1 MKSKE
6 WLILNAVECWLHYY
20 STPNTPTVEQYK
32 ELRKEILATW
42 ITPKSE
48 PKPKT
53 TRKRSSTK
61 SSDDPIS
68 TTETV

>member
-32 ELRKEILATW
+32 ELRDEYKQLMDA
-42 ITPKSE
+42 P

-61 SSDDPIS
+61 SSNDPSS

>member
-20 STPNTPTVEQYK
+20 GTPNTPTVKQYK
-32 ELRKEILATW
+32 ELRDEYKQLMDA
-42 ITPKSE
+42 

-53 TRKRSSTK
+53 TRKPRTK
-61 SSDDPIS
+61 STDDSSP
-68 TTETV
+68 TTKTV

>member
-32 ELRKEILATW
+32 ELRNEYKQLMDA
-42 ITPKSE
+42 PP
-48 PKPKT
+48 PKPI
-53 TRKRSSTK
+53 RKRSSTK
-61 SSDDPIS
+61 SSDDPSS

>member
-20 STPNTPTVEQYK
+20 SKPNTPTVEQYM
-32 ELRKEILATW
+32 ELRDEYKQLMDA
-42 ITPKSE
+42 P
-48 PKPKT
+48 PPKT

-61 SSDDPIS
+61 SSDDPS
-68 TTETV
+68 ATTETV

>member
-6 WLILNAVECWLHYY
+6 WLILNACECWLHYY
-20 STPNTPTVEQYK
+20 GDPNNSTVEQYK
-32 ELRKEILATW
+32 ELRDEYKQLIDA
-42 ITPKSE
+42 

-53 TRKRSSTK
+53 TRKPRLKTTDDSS
-61 SSDDPIS
+61 S